1 MSAAFPAAREAREQF
16 IASRRQEKN
25 VLDPSRP
32 YGFFVEDE
40 AVAPGIPVPVATIFL
55 TNKECAYRCT
65 MCDLWKNTLD
75 APTPRGAVPE
85 QIRFALERM
94 PGATHVKLYNS
105 GSFFDRAAVP
115 PADHEAIAE
124 LLKAFDRVVVEC
136 HPDLVGD
143 NVLRFRD
150 LLAGPELEV
159 ALGLETA
166 NEQAL
171 EKLNKGMTARDF
183 ETAGRF
189 LVSHGLRLRSFILV
203 GVPFLRKEEWVADT
217 RASIDLSFRTGAE
230 IVSLIPTRLGN
241 GTLEELQRSGDFVP
255 PALSDLE
262 RAMGDFLKG
271 DEGGGGAPGMLLA
284 DLWNAD
290 QLPAPRCCAAARV
303 NRLRHMNIIQ
313 RNLPL
318 LPSCPTCGSGP

>member
-1 MSAAFPAAREAREQF
+1 VSAAFPNSREARERF
-16 IASRRQEKN
+16 IAARRPEKS

-40 AVAPGIPVPVATIFL
+40 AIAPGIPVPVATILL
-55 TNKECAYRCT
+55 TNRECAYRCT

-85 QIRFALERM
+85 QIRWALERM

-124 LLKAFDRVVVEC
+124 LLRAFDRVVVEC

-150 LLAGPELEV
+150 LLGGPELEV
-159 ALGLETA
+159 AIGLETA
-166 NEQAL
+166 HEGAL
-171 EKLNKGMTARDF
+171 EKLNKGMTVEDF
-183 ETAGRF
+183 EACTRR
-189 LVSHGLRLRSFILV
+189 LVSRGIRVRSFVLV
-203 GVPFLRKEEWVADT
+203 GVPFLRTEEWRAAT
-217 RASIDLSFRTGAE
+217 RASIDVSFRAGAE
-230 IVSLIPTRLGN
+230 IVSLIPTRMGN
-241 GTLEELQRSGDFVP
+241 GTLEELQRTGDFTP
-255 PALSDLE
+255 PALGDLE
-262 RAMGDFLKG
+262 RALGDSL
-271 DEGGGGAPGMLLA
+271 EGEEGRGEARGVVLA

-290 QLPAPRCCAAARV
+290 ALPAPACCAAARV
-303 NRLRHMNIIQ
+303 DRLRTMNLIQ

-318 LPSCPTCGSGP
+318 PPCPSGLLHSS

>member
-1 MSAAFPAAREAREQF
+1 MSAAFPASREARERF
-16 IASRRQEKN
+16 IAARRPEKN

-40 AVAPGIPVPVATIFL
+40 AVAPGIPVPVATILL
-55 TNKECAYRCT
+55 TNKECATRCT

-85 QIRFALERM
+85 QIRWALERM

-105 GSFFDRAAVP
+105 GSFFDRTSVP

-150 LLAGPELEV
+150 LLGGPELEV
-159 ALGLETA
+159 AIGLETA
-166 NEQAL
+166 HEEAL
-171 EKLNKGMTARDF
+171 EKLNKGMTVGDF
-183 ETAGRF
+183 DTCTRR
-189 LVSHGLRLRSFILV
+189 LVSEGVRVRSFVLV
-203 GVPFLRKEEWVADT
+203 GVPFLRREEWPAAT
-217 RASIDLSFRTGAE
+217 RASIDVSFSAGAG
-230 IVSLIPTRLGN
+230 IVSLIPTRMGN
-241 GTLEELQRSGDFVP
+241 GTLEELQRTGDFTP
-255 PALSDLE
+255 PGLSDLE
-262 RAMGDFLKG
+262 EAMGGFL
-271 DEGGGGAPGMLLA
+271 EGEEGRAGASGMLLA
-284 DLWNAD
+284 DLWNAHD
-290 QLPAPRCCAAARV
+290 LPAPACCAAARIE
-303 NRLRHMNIIQ
+303 RLRVMNTFQ

-318 LPSCPTCGSGP
+318 PPCPSGLLHSS

>member
-1 MSAAFPAAREAREQF
+1 MSAAFPASREARERF
-16 IASRRQEKN
+16 IAARRPERN

-32 YGFFVEDE
+32 YGFFVENE
-40 AVAPGIPVPVATIFL
+40 PVAPGIPVPVATIFL

-85 QIRFALERM
+85 QIRFALEQM
-94 PGATHVKLYNS
+94 PGATHVKLYNA

-124 LLKAFDRVVVEC
+124 LLTAFDRVVVEC

-150 LLAGPELEV
+150 LLGGPELEV
-159 ALGLETA
+159 AIGLETA
-166 NEQAL
+166 HEEAL
-171 EKLNKGMTARDF
+171 EKLNKGMTAKDF

-203 GVPFLRKEEWVADT
+203 GVPFLRKEEWAAAT
-217 RASIDLSFRTGAE
+217 RASVDLSFRAGAS

-241 GTLEELQRSGDFVP
+241 GTLEELQRTGDFTP

-262 RAMGDFLKG
+262 RALGDCLEGEEG
-271 DEGGGGAPGMLLA
+271 DASAPGIVLA

-303 NRLRHMNIIQ
+303 NRLRSMNVIQ
-313 RNLPL
+313 RSLPL
-318 LPSCPTCGSGP
+318 LPSCPSCGSDP